1 MNRFAKILF
10 LIIFAELSIGGGGRL
25 FVAGP
30 ITLRM
35 LLFGIAMMLTLYYV
49 ARGRKLSDETWQ
61 LLIFFTMMIGIG
73 MIVGAINQ
81 AEQKFWWEDVKPL
94 LYFFVLPFF
103 EWVIVDQKIIRNAVE
118 IIKISAVIQSVL
130 FMTLLVLIHTGLIPF
145 LDFYYFVL
153 PTQEFFFRGEIT
165 FFYKGFL
172 FVCIAF
178 ITVYLSKS
186 QNNRRILLAFLL
198 TVISITLTRGFLLA
212 IFLTLLLYHSYSNR
226 VRAIVFATLAL
237 CVLFFSQPA
246 ISFVSTIVHQIRVQ
260 QTGPPNEKLLG
271 DRNYSDA
278 GRVLQIKE
286 VLSDI
291 SVTSFFVGH
300 GFGIGVPS
308 RPVHMEIS
316 YLEIFH
322 KQGIFG
328 LMFWGFLL
336 WRLWKRFQAQGRSE
350 LADVLFYAAIFVF
363 FQSLTNQFMNNPIG
377 LSVILFSFVGLR
389 ALKD

>member
-10 LIIFAELSIGGGGRL
+10 LIIFAELSIGGGGRI
-25 FVAGP
+25 FAAGP
-30 ITLRM
+30 VTLRM
-35 LLFGIAMMLTLYYV
+35 LLFGIAMTLALFYV
-49 ARGRKLSDETWQ
+49 VKGGKLSDETWQ
-61 LLIFFTMMIGIG
+61 LLIFFIITIGIG
-73 MIVGAINQ
+73 MIVGAINH
-81 AEQKFWWEDVKPL
+81 AEQTFWWEDVKPL
-94 LYFFVLPFF
+94 LYFLMLPFF
-103 EWVIVDQKIIRNAVE
+103 EWVVDQKIIRNILE

-130 FMTLLVLIHTGLIPF
+130 FIIVLVLIHSGVIPF

-172 FVCIAF
+172 FVCVAL
-178 ITVYLSKS
+178 ITVYVSKS
-186 QNNRRILLAFLL
+186 KNNRRIFLAFLVL
-198 TVISITLTRGFLLA
+198 VISITLTRGFLLA
-212 IFLTLLLYHSYSNR
+212 ICLTLLLYHSYENR

-237 CVLFFSQPA
+237 CVVFFSQPV
-246 ISFVSTIVHQIRVQ
+246 ISFVSTVVHQMGVQ

-271 DRNYSDA
+271 DRDYSDA
-278 GRVLQIKE
+278 GRILQTKE
-286 VLSDI
+286 VLSHI
-291 SVTSFFVGH
+291 TPASFFVGH

-322 KQGIFG
+322 KQGILG

-336 WRLWKRFQAQGRSE
+336 WRLWKRFRAQDRSE
-350 LADVLFYAAIFVF
+350 VADVLFYAAIFVF